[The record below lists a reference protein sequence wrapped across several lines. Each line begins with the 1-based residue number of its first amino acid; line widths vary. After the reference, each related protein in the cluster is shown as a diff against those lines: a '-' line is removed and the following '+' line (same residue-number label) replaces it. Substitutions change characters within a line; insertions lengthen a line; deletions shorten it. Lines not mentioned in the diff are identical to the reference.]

1 MTPVNAREMF
11 TLDSIPSVMQTVG
24 VQLVK
29 MVLVVTK
36 YHNTT
41 LRANHISPEII
52 LSLVQVHV
60 TTLSHMEFTLPLY
73 QKKKSVP
80 HTRYIRYHILFYM
93 AKLNANSWVTFQLQ
107 LL

>member
-1 MTPVNAREMF
+1 MQGKC
-11 TLDSIPSVMQTVG
+11 LHWLSIPSVMQSVG

-29 MVLVVTK
+29 MVLLVTN

-52 LSLVQVHV
+52 LSLVKVHV

-73 QKKKSVP
+73 KKMKKKKKVF
-80 HTRYIRYHILFYM
+80 HTL
-93 AKLNANSWVTFQLQ
+93 VT
-107 LL
+107 